1 MKIKQEAGFIYE
13 DSVRFL
19 INSGNQHNSIS
30 GLQESSEEVFNY
42 TNGKETPD
50 SLEWSDIYNIPV
62 SNNNT
67 KFILD
72 ESDKSAGGSR
82 SQSPR
87 RQLIQS
93 DEFVDSEADSWAEQR
108 HNSSTRCDFL
118 ELKEPF
124 LSVSSAVY
132 TDTSDVHSVMS
143 ELDDAC
149 ACGSRKVASE
159 CCEAGGGGATGGLEN
174 AMKAMVD
181 AVSKI
186 DGLANAVEELQIQV
200 KRQNKV
206 ISNLK
211 SRDDKDDS
219 SSSEA
224 PSISKKPKTSSSKV
238 DRIKEEKER
247 QLKLL
252 KESLKDK
259 EKENS
264 ESEAGSASDDSL
276 SLNLNVLKNKLS
288 RKKKTKCKKREK
300 DLLEEVGATFPDQEF
315 TSASSSGTDETDNS
329 KFVYRRK
336 KKVKSG
342 ASIKKRPVVKTELWP
357 HTIANEEEGEEVACD
372 NIGLSRFFSCFTHI
386 MLNCRRSESAGR
398 AVLLHAVSV
407 IIEALY
413 WAEARTFHNL
423 MMVKIEQG
431 RLSWADD
438 FAALAESF
446 IDKKIRNSFKSRGA
460 AGYSSA
466 GKAGG
471 YNRGY
476 SAFNKKGSYNNNSY
490 NNNSYNNNS
499 RNSGR
504 NKPVYNSV
512 CKQWNFG
519 NCSYGD
525 RCNRWHICW
534 SCAEAGKVGEAHK
547 ASSHERASVRPRQPE
562 PPRQSE
568 PRS

>member
-1 MKIKQEAGFIYE
+1 M
-13 DSVRFL
+13 
-19 INSGNQHNSIS
+19 
-30 GLQESSEEVFNY
+30 
-42 TNGKETPD
+42 
-50 SLEWSDIYNIPV
+50 
-62 SNNNT
+62 
-67 KFILD
+67 
-72 ESDKSAGGSR
+72 
-82 SQSPR
+82 
-87 RQLIQS
+87 IQ
-93 DEFVDSEADSWAEQR
+93 
-108 HNSSTRCDFL
+108 
-118 ELKEPF
+118 
-124 LSVSSAVY
+124 
-132 TDTSDVHSVMS
+132 
-143 ELDDAC
+143 
-149 ACGSRKVASE
+149 
-159 CCEAGGGGATGGLEN
+159 
-174 AMKAMVD
+174 
-181 AVSKI
+181 
-186 DGLANAVEELQIQV
+186 
-200 KRQNKV
+200 
-206 ISNLK
+206 
-211 SRDDKDDS
+211 
-219 SSSEA
+219 
-224 PSISKKPKTSSSKV
+224 
-238 DRIKEEKER
+238 
-247 QLKLL
+247 
-252 KESLKDK
+252 
-259 EKENS
+259 
-264 ESEAGSASDDSL
+264 
-276 SLNLNVLKNKLS
+276 S

-300 DLLEEVGATFPDQEF
+300 DLLEEVGDTFPDQEF
-315 TSASSSGTDETDNS
+315 SSASSSGTETDNS

-342 ASIKKRPVVKTELWP
+342 TSIKKRPVVKTELWP

-372 NIGLSRFFSCFTHI
+372 NIGLSRFFNCFTHI

-407 IIEALY
+407 VIEALY

-423 MMVKIEQG
+423 VMVKNEQG
-431 RLSWADD
+431 RLNWADD

-471 YNRGY
+471 HNRGY